1 MLHKIL
7 NYICLKLEITGI
19 EPISY
24 ECKSYIL
31 PFKLYLH
38 RLEMESNQFKE
49 ICSFSH

>member
-1 MLHKIL
+1 MFI
-7 NYICLKLEITGI
+7 KLLYLEVTAL
-19 EPISY
+19 EPIYY

-31 PFKLYLH
+31 AYKLYLLL